1 MNEHLVLAVDGGG
14 SKTDLALARVDGSL
28 LSLVRGPVSS
38 PQMLGARR
46 CLETLSTLVERACL
60 GAGLF
65 PVPEPVA
72 ELAQISL
79 SGLDYPAEEERLLAL
94 AAGCGWAERML
105 AGNDTFAVL
114 RAGTNTGSGVAVVCG
129 SGINC
134 VGVAPDGRR
143 VRFAAIGEIS
153 GEWGGGFD
161 VGLAALSAAV
171 RSEDGRG
178 PKTTLEEKVPAHFG
192 LARPLELTEAI
203 HFEQIAEERLG
214 ELAPLVLEQAA
225 GDSAAAAI
233 VDRLAAEVVAFA
245 RAALVRLDMA
255 SEPAQVLL
263 GGGLLQAGNAR
274 LLQAIEA
281 GLSEVGPE
289 ISARVIEAP
298 PIVGAALLALDE
310 VGAGESAKERLRL
323 EIVEAVGRL

>member
-1 MNEHLVLAVDGGG
+1 MNERLILAVDGGG
-14 SKTDLALARVDGSL
+14 SKTDLALARADGSL

-38 PQMLGARR
+38 PQLLGARR
-46 CLETLSTLVERACL
+46 CLETLSALVERACL

-65 PVPEPVA
+65 PAPQPVA
-72 ELAQISL
+72 ELAQILL
-79 SGLDYPAEEERLLAL
+79 SGLDYPIEEERLLQL
-94 AAGCGWAERML
+94 ASGRGWAARTL
-105 AGNDTFAVL
+105 VGNDTLAVL
-114 RAGTNTGSGVAVVCG
+114 RAGTDKGFGVAVVCG

-143 VRFAAIGEIS
+143 VRFAAIGEIG
-153 GEWGGGFD
+153 GEWGGGYD
-161 VGLAALSAAV
+161 VGVAALGAAV

-289 ISARVIEAP
+289 ITARVNEAP

-310 VGAGESAKERLRL
+310 VGAGESAKARLRL